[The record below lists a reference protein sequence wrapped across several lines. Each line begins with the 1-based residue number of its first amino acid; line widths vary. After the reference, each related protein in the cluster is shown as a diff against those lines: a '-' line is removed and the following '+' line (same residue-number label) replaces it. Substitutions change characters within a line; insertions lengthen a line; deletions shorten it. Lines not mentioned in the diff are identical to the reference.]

1 MSDIHGDTLVEK
13 GEAVASKA
21 DFTEFVR
28 LFLHNYRNHPEEW
41 ENGSLDQF
49 LQGLVGFVENMEG
62 YYQNVGIAVNLERPN
77 WRVFA
82 DILLAARV
90 YE

>member
-1 MSDIHGDTLVEK
+1 MDDIQGDALVEK
-13 GEAVASKA
+13 GEAVDSKA

-28 LFLHNYRNHPEEW
+28 LLLLNYRQHPGEW
-41 ENGSLDQF
+41 ENNSLELF
-49 LQGLVGFVENMEG
+49 LEGLIGFVENQEG
-62 YYQNVGIAVNLERPN
+62 YYRNVGAAVNLERPN

>member
-1 MSDIHGDTLVEK
+1 MNDMQGDALVEK
-13 GEAVASKA
+13 GQAIASKA
-21 DFTEFVR
+21 DFKEFVR
-28 LFLHNYRNHPEEW
+28 LLLHNYRNHPDEW
-41 ENGSLDQF
+41 ENGTLD
-49 LQGLVGFVENMEG
+49 LYVQGLVGFVENMEG
-62 YYQNVGIAVNLERPN
+62 YYQNVGATVELERPS